1 MKTNIRILVQYNE
14 ESASEFAERLEETC
28 EELCQEHAPN
38 LHPRGDGFPKLSF
51 MTTDAHGRQTA
62 TIQFFTII
70 T

>member
-14 ESASEFAERLEETC
+14 ESASEFAERLEQTC
-28 EELCQEHAPN
+28 EELRREHAPN
-38 LHPRGDGFPKLSF
+38 LHQGDGFPKVSF